1 MPSWLTRGRGSLL
14 QTDNSKGT
22 VASNYRP
29 TTCLLLMWKLLTDVI
44 TDQIYAHL
52 EEVVTRRAER
62 VQERF

>member
-1 MPSWLTRGRGSLL
+1 MPGWLTRGRGSLL
-14 QTDNSKGT
+14 QTDKSKGT

-44 TDQIYAHL
+44 ADQIYAHL
-52 EEVVTRRAER
+52 EVVTRRAER